1 MQAANAEDDRGLNGS
16 SLALLTSRW
25 SGSLLSSDLCSPPAP
40 KLANRSQ
47 RSPGLQTCSLRM
59 RPVAAPTE
67 RGPSNAMAAAPTG
80 RRARGVFQTG
90 LGRPAW
96 RGSPHLPGGRG
107 AGAIRPFIRACD
119 LCVCCLSCPPE
130 VSVWSSSALH
140 AASALGIWPLV
151 VG

>member
-16 SLALLTSRW
+16 SLTLLTSRW

-96 RGSPHLPGGRG
+96 RAGLAAPPGRAGSWRDPSIHQGL
-107 AGAIRPFIRACD
+107 
-119 LCVCCLSCPPE
+119 
-130 VSVWSSSALH
+130 
-140 AASALGIWPLV
+140 
-151 VG
+151 